1 MNKVAQVDHEIR
13 RITGTAFDRHI

>member
-13 RITGTAFDRHI
+13 RIAGTAFDRHI